1 LRLYEYESKKVL
13 ASYGVPIPKGEL
25 NSNIL
30 EVPETLTNIK
40 PPFAVKAQILVAG
53 RGSAGGVLFANS
65 VEEAEKATEKLLNT
79 HIKGLA
85 VKRVLIEE
93 KIIIKREFYL
103 GVTIDKADKTY
114 VAIAS
119 AAGGIEIEETAE
131 KAPQTILKVPID
143 PERGLRA
150 FQAREI
156 GSRMGCMG
164 DQLLGLGRI
173 LEKLYQAGMDHDA
186 ELIEINPLVET
197 ADGKFV
203 AVDARIIIDDNA
215 LFRHPEYQRKLF
227 EEERDLDQQEIEALR
242 NGLTYVKLGG
252 NIGVMGNGA
261 GLVMATLDL
270 MSDYGGKPANFMDL
284 GGGAPTEKIA
294 TATRIVLSPPNVKTL
309 LINILG
315 GITKCDDVARGILEA
330 KARGAITKPIVI
342 RLTGANEEEGKRM
355 LTEAGIPVL
364 ETMEKAAQ
372 QAVEIAGH
380 EAE

>member
-13 ASYGVPIPKGEL
+13 ASYGVPFPKGDV

-30 EVPETLTNIK
+30 EVSETLTKIK
-40 PPFAVKAQILVAG
+40 PPVAVKAQVLVAG

-65 VEEAEKATEKLLNT
+65 VEEAEKAAEKLLNT

-93 KIIIKREFYL
+93 KIPIKREFYL
-103 GVTIDKADKTY
+103 GITIDRAEKTY

-131 KAPQTILKVPID
+131 KAPEAILRVPID

-150 FQAREI
+150 FQARQI
-156 GSRMGCMG
+156 GSRMGCRG
-164 DQLLGLGRI
+164 DQLLELERI
-173 LEKLYQAGMDHDA
+173 LEKLYQAGMDLDA

-197 ADGKFV
+197 SDGKFV

-227 EEERDLDQQEIEALR
+227 EGERDLDQQEIEALR
-242 NGLTYVKLGG
+242 NGLTYVKLDG
-252 NIGVMGNGA
+252 NIAVMGNGA

-270 MSDYGGKPANFMDL
+270 ISDYGGKPANFLDL
-284 GGGAPTEKIA
+284 GGGAATEKIA
-294 TATRIVLSPPNVKTL
+294 TATGIVLSPPNVKSL

-330 KARGAITKPIVI
+330 KARGTITKPFVI
-342 RLTGANEEEGKRM
+342 RLVGAKEEEGKRM
-355 LTEAGIPVL
+355 LTEAGIPVS
-364 ETMEKAAQ
+364 ETMEEAAQ
-372 QAVEIAGH
+372 QAVEIAEH
-380 EAE
+380 EAK